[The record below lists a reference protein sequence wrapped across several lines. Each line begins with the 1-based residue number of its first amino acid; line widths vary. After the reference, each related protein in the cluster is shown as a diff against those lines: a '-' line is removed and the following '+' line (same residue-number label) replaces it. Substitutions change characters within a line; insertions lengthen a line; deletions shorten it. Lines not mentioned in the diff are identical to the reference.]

1 MESQVRPSIAFQLDP
16 EPPLADPVAAVRA
29 PFAPDAAMPPVPS
42 SPASV
47 EAIEGVTFLELYE
60 THLAFV
66 WNGVRR
72 LGVHESAVEDV
83 VQEIFVVVHR
93 KLRDF
98 QGRSSIRTWL
108 FGIAVRV
115 VRHHRRKQRSS
126 GAIASDDLDSLVD
139 STGRSPQESAEQG
152 QMVDILARLLDG
164 LDDDKREVLV
174 LAELEQMTAP
184 EIAEVTDT
192 NLNTVYW
199 RLRTARQEFER
210 IVTRFRSRREGGL
223 R

>member
-1 MESQVRPSIAFQLDP
+1 ML
-16 EPPLADPVAAVRA
+16 
-29 PFAPDAAMPPVPS
+29 PVPPT
-42 SPASV
+42 PAPAEAV
-47 EAIEGVTFLELYE
+47 EAITFLDLYE
-60 THLAFV
+60 MHLAFV

-83 VQEIFVVVHR
+83 VQEIFLVVHR
-93 KLRDF
+93 KLDDF
-98 QGRSSIRTWL
+98 EGRSSIRTWL

-115 VRHHRRKQRSS
+115 VRHHRRKQR
-126 GAIASDDLDSLVD
+126 GAGPTPSDDVESLVD
-139 STGRSPQESAEQG
+139 PRGRSPHEAAEQG
-152 QMVDILARLLDG
+152 QMVDILNRLLDE

-184 EIAEVTDT
+184 EIAEITGA

-199 RLRTARQEFER
+199 RLRAARQEFER
-210 IVTRFRSRREGGL
+210 IVTRFRAQRERGL